1 MRTVGLGSDLKSRD
15 QSVELEHENE
25 KLKAEVA
32 KLTGE
37 NKKLKAEVAK
47 LKKFKEEGA
56 VMSYIDWGYYSSH
69 FPKLTEEEFD
79 AALAGA
85 EVKVE
90 IYTHFRSRTA
100 TGYKLEQVKAAVANL
115 INTMADQNSVG
126 SWIWCDINQ

>member
-1 MRTVGLGSDLKSRD
+1 
-15 QSVELEHENE
+15 
-25 KLKAEVA
+25 
-32 KLTGE
+32 
-37 NKKLKAEVAK
+37 
-47 LKKFKEEGA
+47 
-56 VMSYIDWGYYSSH
+56 MSYIDWGYYSSH

-126 SWIWCDINQ
+126 AGSGVTSTSNDGYSESYANHDKIYKKLKNAWELPKKLTEEEKHQNEEFERYFS

>member
-1 MRTVGLGSDLKSRD
+1 
-15 QSVELEHENE
+15 
-25 KLKAEVA
+25 
-32 KLTGE
+32 
-37 NKKLKAEVAK
+37 
-47 LKKFKEEGA
+47 
-56 VMSYIDWGYYSSH
+56 MSYIDWGYYSSH

-115 INTMADQNSVG
+115 TILWQIRTAWELDMV
-126 SWIWCDINQ
+126 

>member
-1 MRTVGLGSDLKSRD
+1 
-15 QSVELEHENE
+15 
-25 KLKAEVA
+25 
-32 KLTGE
+32 
-37 NKKLKAEVAK
+37 
-47 LKKFKEEGA
+47 
-56 VMSYIDWGYYSSH
+56 MSYIDWGYYSSH

-100 TGYKLEQVKAAVANL
+100 TGYKLDQVKAAVANL

-126 SWIWCDINQ
+126 AGSGVTSTSNDGYSESYANVTKEQVEEELRSVCFQWLSGTGLMGCL

>member
-1 MRTVGLGSDLKSRD
+1 
-15 QSVELEHENE
+15 
-25 KLKAEVA
+25 
-32 KLTGE
+32 
-37 NKKLKAEVAK
+37 
-47 LKKFKEEGA
+47 
-56 VMSYIDWGYYSSH
+56 MSYIDWGYYSSH

-100 TGYKLEQVKAAVANL
+100 TGYKLEQVKANL

-126 SWIWCDINQ
+126 AGSGVTSTSNDGYSESYANVTKEQVEEELRSVCFQWLSGTGLMGCL

>member
-1 MRTVGLGSDLKSRD
+1 
-15 QSVELEHENE
+15 
-25 KLKAEVA
+25 
-32 KLTGE
+32 
-37 NKKLKAEVAK
+37 
-47 LKKFKEEGA
+47 
-56 VMSYIDWGYYSSH
+56 MSYIDWGYYSSH

-126 SWIWCDINQ
+126 AGSGVTSTSNDANVTKEQVEEELRSVCFQWLSGTGLMGCL